1 MSKKLML
8 LVGGILVVGGILA
21 AVMITNNNDSK
32 SDTNNQSNQEAVE
45 NKPAETGSESETAV
59 EGNLKTLATGG
70 KPQVCDMSYSGE
82 DGAGTG
88 KLYTDGKGS
97 GRIQLELTTSRGNKG
112 ESNTLLRDG
121 KVYSWTKTD
130 GSAFGFVTSADSI
143 QTNSTGSPTTSN
155 SQTAGKNFSMKCKTW
170 SVEETI
176 ITVPSDV
183 NFSALPSAS

>member
-21 AVMITNNNDSK
+21 AVMITNNNDST
-32 SDTNNQSNQEAVE
+32 SNNNQSSQENAQS
-45 NKPAETGSESETAV
+45 KPTETSSEPETAV
-59 EGNLKTLATGG
+59 EGNLKTLATSG

-82 DGAGTG
+82 DGEGTG
-88 KLYTDGKGS
+88 KLYTNGNGK
-97 GRIQLELTTSRGNKG
+97 GRIQLELTTARGNKG
-112 ESNTLLRDG
+112 ESNTLLSDG

-130 GSAFGFVTSADSI
+130 GGAFGFVMSADSV

-155 SQTAGKNFSMKCKTW
+155 SQTAGKNFNMKCKTW
-170 SVEETI
+170 TVEETI
-176 ITVPSDV
+176 ITVPADV